1 MHSEERITLEASI
14 LATECGLRT
23 SIGWYIWANEA
34 KHTFFCWIRNKMVTC
49 EAEGPMLLDKHF
61 IKWDHIT
68 VLGAAIT
75 KYELHQWLRE
85 EHNMDVEITSY
96 CKNGKKVYSQEVYYG
111 KFIKTPTRWVRK
123 TVRKNSVYITY
134 ETYEEALDVGMIEA
148 LKEIQSCT

>member
-1 MHSEERITLEASI
+1 MHSEERITLEASL

-23 SIGWYIWANEA
+23 SIGWYIWANMAERD
-34 KHTFFCWIRNKMVTC
+34 CISLLSNKRVKY
-49 EAEGPMLLDKHF
+49 EAEGPMILDTHF
-61 IKWDHIT
+61 MNWDYVT

-85 EHNMDVEITSY
+85 KHNMDVEITSY
-96 CKNGKKVYSQEVYYG
+96 YKHGKKVYSQEVYYG
-111 KFIKTPTRWVRK
+111 EFTKTPTGRVRK

-134 ETYEEALDVGMIEA
+134 ETYEEALDIGMIEA